1 MKSLAFIHR
10 NDTRFSVGDFY
21 PVLSVFSYHELGNTV
36 SPFLLLDHLG
46 PGVLSPSNKRRGVNE
61 HPHRGFET
69 VTFMFEGEL
78 EHRDSTGSG
87 GIIAKGDV

>member
-36 SPFLLLDHLG
+36 SLFYCW
-46 PGVLSPSNKRRGVNE
+46 
-61 HPHRGFET
+61 
-69 VTFMFEGEL
+69 
-78 EHRDSTGSG
+78 
-87 GIIAKGDV
+87 II